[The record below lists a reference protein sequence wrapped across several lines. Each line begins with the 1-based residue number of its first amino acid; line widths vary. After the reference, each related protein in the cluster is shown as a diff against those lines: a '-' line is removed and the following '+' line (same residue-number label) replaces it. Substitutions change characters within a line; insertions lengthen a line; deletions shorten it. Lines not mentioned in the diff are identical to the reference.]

1 MRRIL
6 GILTGILL
14 ATTSPMTFGQASDL
28 VGDWYVEVTGFAFG
42 GAKSYLHLTIE
53 ETADGVEAYV
63 YNGPV
68 PIRVDGD
75 TFEIDM
81 DWATGFDTTH
91 LSTLRGQLNED
102 GTLSGEV
109 DHNDDENF
117 LGDDMRNGRFS
128 AERETPRQV
137 VEGTPPDPV
146 DLSGVYNR
154 AFGRGATRKLNYA
167 MTEVGQAVIDNYKEM
182 DNANSRC
189 GSMGLVMASGMP
201 YPMEIIPTQDKIVIA
216 YGADYVRRVYLDG
229 REFPDTETSSSLG
242 FSLGE
247 WVGDTL
253 VIKTTKLNPSFMS
266 TRGQPVSADAYTIEH
281 FYLDDRGYLHADM
294 WLHDPVNYSRPPHLR
309 RVMDRDFTPRVITKV
324 GCDPY
329 TFFRALY
336 LDGNLEE
343 FWDRAA
349 YRR

>member
-6 GILTGILL
+6 GFLAGIVLTA
-14 ATTSPMTFGQASDL
+14 ATPMALGQASGL
-28 VGDWYVEVTGFAFG
+28 AGDWYVEARGFAFG
-42 GAKSYLHLTIE
+42 GVNSYLDLTIE
-53 ETADGVEAYV
+53 ESPDGVAAYI

-68 PIRVDGD
+68 PIRVDGN

-91 LSTLRGQLNED
+91 LSTLRGQMNYD

-128 AERETPRQV
+128 SERVTPRQV
-137 VEGTPPDPV
+137 VEGTPPEPV
-146 DLSGVYNR
+146 DLTGVYNR

-167 MTEVGQAVIDNYKEM
+167 MTDVGQAVIDNYKEM

-201 YPMEIIPTQDKIVIA
+201 YPMEIIPSQHQIVIV

-229 REFPDTETSSSLG
+229 REFPETETSSSLG

-266 TRGQPVSADAYTIEH
+266 TRGQPISADAYTIEH
-281 FYLDDRGYLHADM
+281 FYLDNRG
-294 WLHDPVNYSRPPHLR
+294 
-309 RVMDRDFTPRVITKV
+309 
-324 GCDPY
+324 
-329 TFFRALY
+329 
-336 LDGNLEE
+336 
-343 FWDRAA
+343 
-349 YRR
+349 